1 MKAVRHF
8 GIVVNNMEK
17 SLHFY
22 RDLLG
27 LKVKTDAL
35 EEGEFI
41 DTVLGLH
48 KVKVRT
54 IKMLADEGNVLVEL
68 LWFQSHPS
76 KKKGDDKIFN
86 IGFSHL
92 ALTVKDIGQVYEKLK
107 KEGIKFNSSPQIS
120 PNGKVKVAFCRDFDG
135 LPVELVEEIN

>member
-27 LKVKTDAL
+27 LKVKADAL

-41 DTVLGLH
+41 DAILGLQ
-48 KVKVRT
+48 KTKVRT
-54 IKMLADEGNVLVEL
+54 IKMLADEGNTLVEL
-68 LWFQSHPS
+68 LWFQSYPS
-76 KKKGDDKIFN
+76 KKKGNDKIFN

-92 ALTVKDIGQVYEKLK
+92 ALTVRDIDQMYEKLK
-107 KEGIKFNSSPQIS
+107 EEGIKFNSSPQKS
-120 PNGKVKVAFCRDFDG
+120 PDGKVKVAFCRDFDG